1 MLANNRKVA
10 KTNASTGA
18 GPNPSESRI
27 LYLRMLWH
35 RAARGIDL
43 VVKSGTYGGY
53 LPQGIYGVDLK
64 GGYELRECLLGFGCR
79 VDASLLPELR
89 EGRRLELVQIG
100 RFVRFVT
107 VSEGVVANLI
117 AKENTADQR
126 LLDQLGSSCSVRRGD
141 TSLADY
147 AEYRV
152 RECIQKGAEGYCR
165 LRVYA
170 RYVAPLDHGTVE
182 RLVSAAGIAVGN
194 GIAHG
199 QTDAVEPLRLQPYKL
214 SDAELRASYD
224 SLKLIDFKAAYEGA
238 SGASAKDFTPG
249 SLPEED
255 YASVRAEEDRF
266 VEEILASWKAGRGE
280 VGRQER
286 QIEERTEALG
296 RERADLDARRADVEK
311 REKEI
316 EKSRKELDDRLR
328 SLDERS
334 LALEEQEKELES
346 GRNEV
351 EAERARLEGL
361 GEELERWRGELDGW
375 GRRLEESWDELAKT
389 LEAMAQCAPN
399 VREGIA
405 ALQDGLKALDD
416 LSVSIAERKPVGDEE
431 TVRET
436 TPQDGTDVGPVG
448 VPEGEAEGEETGPQ
462 IESEP
467 EPWKKKFRTPQE
479 MRLASQAQARL
490 EKQELIKRQMEKQ
503 KKQKKK

>member
-1 MLANNRKVA
+1 MFANNRKTA
-10 KTNASTGA
+10 KANASTGA

-27 LYLRMLWH
+27 VHLRTLWH
-35 RAARGIDL
+35 RSARGIDL

-64 GGYELRECLLGFGCR
+64 GGYELRECLLGFSCR

-117 AKENTADQR
+117 AEENAADQR
-126 LLDQLGSSCSVRRGD
+126 LLDQLGSGCSVRRGD

-152 RECIQKGAEGYCR
+152 RECIQKGTEGCCR

-170 RYVAPLDHGTVE
+170 RYVAPLNHGTVE
-182 RLVSAAGIAVGN
+182 SLVSAAGITVRNSTTYGR
-194 GIAHG
+194 
-199 QTDAVEPLRLQPYKL
+199 TDVVEPLRLQPYKL

-224 SLKLIDFKAAYEGA
+224 SLKLINFKAAYEGA
-238 SGASAKDFTPG
+238 SGTPAKDSTLG

-255 YASVRAEEDRF
+255 YASTRAEEDGL
-266 VEEILASWKAGRGE
+266 VEEILAAWKAGKGDAS
-280 VGRQER
+280 RQEQ
-286 QIEERTEALG
+286 QIEEQREALE
-296 RERADLDARRADVEK
+296 RERAALER
-311 REKEI
+311 REK
-316 EKSRKELDDRLR
+316 
-328 SLDERS
+328 
-334 LALEEQEKELES
+334 
-346 GRNEV
+346 EV
-351 EAERARLEGL
+351 EAERARLGGL
-361 GEELERWRGELDGW
+361 GEELEKWRGELDGW

-436 TPQDGTDVGPVG
+436 APQDGTDVGPVE

-467 EPWKKKFRTPQE
+467 EPWKKKLRTPRE